1 MARPTI
7 TPIPTKHGLHFR
19 VRMEVA
25 PDPGTGKRRWDTRTA
40 RTEAEA
46 ERIKAEMLLGQ
57 KTSGGRMKFSDF
69 LFNEWLPDYAER
81 RAQSS
86 YGKTRT
92 TVVRWIEPTWGS
104 LRLEDIDGRAIERG
118 LAAIRG
124 KGASPNRTKDIF
136 ATLVSIFNVAVSW
149 GMLADNPCKRVRPPT
164 ARPPERPRIWTTA
177 QMHAF
182 FAAQHEAPWLPL
194 WATLAGTAMRIG
206 EVRALQWRDVVWN
219 VPMIQVQRTF
229 ATGPDGEYVTAPKSH
244 AGTREVQI
252 PQELVAA
259 LREWK
264 AEQAE
269 NAWALGLQ
277 VLDDTWVFSTPDL
290 RRLAYTTI
298 HYQWQAAIERAGVPF
313 VKLHALRHKG
323 ITEQLMAGI
332 PLKTVSARAGHSS
345 ITITANIYSHVLL
358 EHQHAAAEVL
368 GGLITRQRD
377 GNVYELDERRQK
389 TARE

>member
-1 MARPTI
+1 
-7 TPIPTKHGLHFR
+7 
-19 VRMEVA
+19 MEVA
-25 PDPGTGKRRWDTRTA
+25 PDPGTGKRRWETRTA
-40 RTEAEA
+40 KTEAEA

-57 KTSGGRMKFSDF
+57 RTSGGRKKFTDF
-69 LFNEWLPDYAER
+69 LQHDWLPDYKQR
-81 RAQSS
+81 RAASS
-86 YGKTRT
+86 YAKTRT
-92 TVVRWIEPTWGS
+92 TVTRWIEPTWGA

-118 LAAIRG
+118 LAAVRAQ
-124 KGASPNRTKDIF
+124 GASPHRTKEIF
-136 ATLVSIFNVAVSW
+136 GTLVSIFNVAVSW
-149 GMLADNPCKRVRPPT
+149 GMMTENPCKRVRVPT
-164 ARPPERPRIWTTA
+164 VRPAARPRIWTTA

-182 FAAQHEAPWLPL
+182 FAAQDEAPWLPL

-206 EVRALQWRDVVWN
+206 EVRAMQWRDIVWN

-229 ATGPDGEYVTAPKSH
+229 ARGTDGEYLTTPKSH

-252 PQELVAA
+252 PQELVLA

-269 NAWALGLQ
+269 HAWQLGLQ
-277 VLDDTWVFSTPDL
+277 VTDETWVFSTPDL
-290 RRLAYTTI
+290 RRLAYTSI
-298 HYQWQAAIERAGVPF
+298 HHQWERAIARADVPY

-377 GNVYELDERRQK
+377 GNVYEIDQRRRK
-389 TARE
+389 SAAE